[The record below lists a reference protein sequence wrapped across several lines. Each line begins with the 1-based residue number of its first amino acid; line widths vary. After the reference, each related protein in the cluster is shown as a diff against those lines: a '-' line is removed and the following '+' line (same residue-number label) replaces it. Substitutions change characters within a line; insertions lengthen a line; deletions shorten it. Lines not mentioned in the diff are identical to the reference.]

1 MMSQQASIDAAGA
14 TSVGRERQH
23 NEDQYLI
30 ADLARA
36 IRIRS
41 STVYGGKPAWLP
53 TKEQGTLL
61 VVADGMGGLGGGD
74 KASMIAVRAV
84 AKHLANVMPWGEDTS
99 KKDDVEETHEEEA
112 VDEGARKSIPQ
123 VRRRLESAL
132 HHGAEAIVAAAKGT
146 KNPSMGTTLTAA
158 FMRYPVLYV
167 AHVGDS
173 RAYLLRSDKL
183 YQLTHDHT
191 MAERLRSEIGA
202 RIDPDSPWN
211 HVLWNA
217 LGGGVEAELAPEVQ
231 RLDLEVDD
239 RILLCSDGLTKHV
252 GDDGIA
258 RVLAQAD
265 DAQSAC
271 DTLVDAANAAGGT
284 DNITVVIGRCHTS
297 G

>member
-1 MMSQQASIDAAGA
+1 MGQTATVDAAGT

-23 NEDQYLI
+23 NEDQFLI

-36 IRIRS
+36 IRIRA

-53 TKEQGTLL
+53 TKGQGTLL

-74 KASMIAVRAV
+74 KASMIAVRTV
-84 AKHLANVMPWGEDTS
+84 ARHLANVMPWGEETGADSERSAETPEE
-99 KKDDVEETHEEEA
+99 DD
-112 VDEGARKSIPQ
+112 GGRKSIPQ

-158 FMRYPVLYV
+158 FMRFPTLYV

-173 RAYLLRSDKL
+173 RGYLLRGDKL

-191 MAERLRSEIGA
+191 MAERLRTEIGA

-217 LGGGVEAELAPEVQ
+217 LGGGIEAELAPEVQ
-231 RLDLEVDD
+231 RLDLEIGDS
-239 RILLCSDGLTKHV
+239 ILLCSDGLTKHV
-252 GDDGIA
+252 GDESIA
-258 RVLAQAD
+258 RVLAESQ

-284 DNITVVIGRCHTS
+284 DNITVVIGRCRPAD
-297 G
+297 